1 MAGTE
6 HAGTRTTDGPAASGG
21 PRTIAELLADH
32 RPHTDREAAD
42 LARIAPLAA
51 ADDPYA
57 RERPLHVTA
66 SALIV
71 HPAGREVL
79 LRWHER
85 QQDWLQVGGHGDPGE
100 EFPGAVA
107 LREAR
112 EETGLRDL
120 EFWPSA
126 ALLHVVV
133 LPVPA
138 NDREPAHEHADLRF
152 VLATGTPAAARP
164 ERPGARVR
172 WLPLAEAS
180 TAARGEAL
188 RESLARVS
196 ALLADGAPAPTAP

>member
-1 MAGTE
+1 MS
-6 HAGTRTTDGPAASGG
+6 GTRAPVPAATAGSPAAGERRTLAG
-21 PRTIAELLADH
+21 LLAGHRPRTA
-32 RPHTDREAAD
+32 REAAD

-51 ADDPYA
+51 VADPYD
-57 RERPLHVTA
+57 RGRPLHVTA

-107 LREAR
+107 LREAE
-112 EETGLRDL
+112 EETGLTDL
-120 EFWPSA
+120 VFWPSA
-126 ALLHVVV
+126 ALLHLVV

-138 NDREPAHEHADLRF
+138 SNREPAHEHADLRF
-152 VLATGTPAAARP
+152 VLATGTPGAARP

-172 WLPLAEAS
+172 WLPLAKAAA
-180 TAARGEAL
+180 AARGEAL
-188 RESLARVS
+188 RESLARLDT
-196 ALLADGAPAPTAP
+196 LLEDGAPAAPQD